1 MPAERTSGKL
11 RATLPKVKA
20 AGSVKADLSNQ
31 PFRRDCAEP
40 SSLALCPVLFGR
52 DPPPNEFVRF
62 TALVRGSGL
71 PDWNVLPPLTPHPE
85 TILLPAPVAP
95 DRKRLPSPTGRSR
108 K

>member
-1 MPAERTSGKL
+1 MPGERTSGTV
-11 RATLPKVKA
+11 RARLPKVKA
-20 AGSVKADLSNQ
+20 GGSVKADLSNH

-40 SSLALCPVLFGR
+40 SSLALFPVLFGR

-62 TALVRGSGL
+62 TASVRGSGL
-71 PDWNVLPPLTPHPE
+71 PDWNVPPPLTPHPD

-95 DRKRLPSPTGRSR
+95 DRKRLPLPTGRSR